1 MNCKR
6 KLLIV
11 CKQASEVINK
21 EKYSPLNLS
30 ITAIMSQ
37 KKVYYGINLTSA
49 EEPLRGILPWLQAEV
64 LTHILV
70 TC

>member
-1 MNCKR
+1 M
-6 KLLIV
+6 IV

-37 KKVYYGINLTSA
+37 KKKVYSGVNLTSA
-49 EEPLRGILPWLQAEV
+49 EEPLRGILHWLQAEV